1 MSTVRRTA
9 ALIGAAAIVL
19 VLVASCSKDPAAEE
33 PGAESTTTTTAAPNA
48 PVDCD
53 PETVTASYVPLGPR
67 AAPGDMPAGSKMR
80 EIQDRGKLIVAVSG
94 DLPQFG
100 SLDPASNELEGFDI
114 DMAKAVAR
122 AIFGTD
128 VGHMQYKVVSFAQR
142 IPDLQERRV
151 DMVADIMTINCARWE
166 LINFSTEYFTAGQ
179 QILVANGSDVT
190 GKGDLAGKKAC
201 AAIRSTSADLLD
213 QLVADGIAVEPVIV
227 PAVSDCMV
235 EFQSGAIDAIVGD
248 NTVLAGFEVQDP
260 YAEIVGGELLTTEP
274 YGLGFN
280 QADVDFTRFVNSVLE
295 EMRANGEWAAI
306 YQRWLG
312 TPVPAPPA
320 AVYGREVP

>member
-1 MSTVRRTA
+1 MSTARRTA
-9 ALIGAAAIVL
+9 ALFGALVVVL
-19 VLVASCSKDPAAEE
+19 ALVASCSKDPAAEE
-33 PGAESTTTTTAAPNA
+33 PGAESTTTTTAAPTGPA
-48 PVDCD
+48 PDCD
-53 PETVTASYVPLGPR
+53 PVASFAPEGPR
-67 AAPGDMPAGSKMR
+67 PAPGEMPAGTKMR
-80 EIQDRGKLIVAVSG
+80 EIQDRGKLIVAVSS

-100 SLDPASNELEGFDI
+100 SLDPASNQLEGFDI

-142 IPDLQERRV
+142 IPDLQDRSV
-151 DMVADIMTINCARWE
+151 DMVADIMTMNCARWK
-166 LINFSTEYFTAGQ
+166 LINFSSEYFTAGQ
-179 QILVANGSDVT
+179 QILVAAGSDVT

-201 AAIRSTSADLLD
+201 AAVRSTSADLLEE
-213 QLVADGIAVEPVIV
+213 LVADGIDVEPVIV
-227 PAVSDCMV
+227 RAVSDCMV
-235 EFQSGAIDAIVGD
+235 AFQSGTIDAIIGD
-248 NTVLAGFEVQDP
+248 NTVLAGFAAQDP

-280 QADVDFTRFVNSVLE
+280 QADVDLTRFANSVLE
-295 EMRANGEWAAI
+295 EMRVNGEWAAI

-320 AVYGREVP
+320 AVYGRALP